1 MALLLS
7 GCTLLGELGD
17 DQPLERLGFAAD
29 HVEVLDA
36 FSTLEFDEPVT
47 GLNDGVIDAPM
58 GTISLTSATR
68 SEVMTGYD
76 VSNLRVGNSELDY
89 EESVSAPAGEEF
101 RAVTLTVE
109 GGGWPQ
115 VGLTEGSDHRFWL
128 GQVQRFSITAP
139 TSAAG
144 ETLTQP
150 VQWSTT
156 MGSTLTVVLLVE
168 QDAPPS
174 AATFELEIDGKVQQL
189 SLITG
194 ELLQDADG
202 TIGAASAESLELREP
217 QASEEKIERDEGS
230 DIVTGD
236 ILAEYHVTTAPYSQ
250 VLGWPDDGATY
261 VGVSLQVVQYYEPP
275 SGFDITLPVREI
287 EGTLTLDDG
296 TEVQAVLIEP
306 ATTDPRGDSIYTA
319 WFAVPSEFSGGELSF
334 TVSEV
339 FPRTEELNA
348 QIDHVPFTARLE
360 VIA

>member
-1 MALLLS
+1 M
-7 GCTLLGELGD
+7 
-17 DQPLERLGFAAD
+17 
-29 HVEVLDA
+29 
-36 FSTLEFDEPVT
+36 
-47 GLNDGVIDAPM
+47 
-58 GTISLTSATR
+58 
-68 SEVMTGYD
+68 
-76 VSNLRVGNSELDY
+76 
-89 EESVSAPAGEEF
+89 
-101 RAVTLTVE
+101 TLTVE